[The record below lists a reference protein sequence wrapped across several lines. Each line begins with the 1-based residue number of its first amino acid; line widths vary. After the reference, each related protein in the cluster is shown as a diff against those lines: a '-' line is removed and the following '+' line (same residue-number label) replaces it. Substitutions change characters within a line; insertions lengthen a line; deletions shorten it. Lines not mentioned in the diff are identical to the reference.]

1 MKGSNL
7 PPEHT
12 CVDLVRSERVYSC
25 FVIHPDTINQ
35 ICLERALM
43 AGSWAC
49 RVDGCSCL
57 FWDWKID
64 CWFNWLSDCGAA
76 VDKTL
81 QMETHS
87 SAGQRNGCLLAFM
100 VLRPSHST
108 SSIASSGGS
117 RKLTIVS
124 KAFLRSYV

>member
-49 RVDGCSCL
+49 RVDCCSCL
-57 FWDWKID
+57 FCDWKID
-64 CWFNWLSDCGAA
+64 CWFNWLSDCDAA

-81 QMETHS
+81 QMEKE
-87 SAGQRNGCLLAFM
+87 M
-100 VLRPSHST
+100 VAVDILGTTTFSL
-108 SSIASSGGS
+108 ASSGGS
-117 RKLTIVS
+117 QNLPIGS
-124 KAFLRSYV
+124 KALAGIYSQRTWGHLSES